1 MMHSTHPCACP
12 ANRDGRN
19 CDKLHEI
26 ILDMAQKYP
35 ENSDFA
41 VLTGQ
46 IKLITDY
53 YKDDKQKQKTNVAA
67 NWHRKSLG
75 NIYGRPSH
83 VDGGNK
89 ADAIP
94 NVKEVFINTLHFRIK
109 QLQLAKLQNPL
120 YSHNSV
126 PYTIDVSGLIADD
139 LGLFAQDKIKASQ
152 Y

>member
-1 MMHSTHPCACP
+1 
-12 ANRDGRN
+12 
-19 CDKLHEI
+19 
-26 ILDMAQKYP
+26 
-35 ENSDFA
+35 
-41 VLTGQ
+41 
-46 IKLITDY
+46 
-53 YKDDKQKQKTNVAA
+53 
-67 NWHRKSLG
+67 
-75 NIYGRPSH
+75 

-126 PYTIDVSGLIADD
+126 PYTIDVSGLITDD